1 MILHGRDVMNHV
13 STNNMTLYKNTF
25 RIESTRLKGYDYS
38 LPGEYFITIC
48 SHKHEC
54 ILGAVEEE
62 TMKLSH
68 IGMIAKNCWEKIP
81 NHFHNV
87 ELDEFVIMP
96 NHIHGIIIICENNIR
111 RDAIN
116 RVSTGGITKTNN
128 PILSRNSL
136 SNIIRQYK
144 SRVSYEIH
152 KIQPDFAW
160 QPRFYEHIIKNEKD
174 LQNIREYIVNN
185 PIKWF
190 YDSENPD
197 RGK

>member
-1 MILHGRDVMNHV
+1 MILHGRDAINRV
-13 STNNMTLYKNTF
+13 STDNMTLYKNTF
-25 RIESTRLKGYDYS
+25 RVESTRLEGYDYS
-38 LPGEYFITIC
+38 QPGEYFVTIC
-48 SHKHEC
+48 TDKHNCLFGKVIKEK
-54 ILGAVEEE
+54 VE
-62 TMKLSH
+62 LSSV
-68 IGMIAKNCWEKIP
+68 GQIAKKCWKEIH
-81 NHFHNV
+81 NHFYNI

-116 RVSTGGITKTNN
+116 RVSTGGITKINN
-128 PILSRNSL
+128 PMLSRNSL

-160 QPRFYEHIIKNEKD
+160 QHRFYEHIIRDERD
-174 LQNIREYIVNN
+174 LQNTRDYIVNN